1 MTKVKNVRAGI
12 VIIAD
17 AGLKLAPGE
26 TVSIDKL
33 TAQMNSALDSG
44 LLARVDGEG
53 EGKSKPK
60 STPKPE
66 EKQQEPIQKGQ
77 PALPSQGAEAEG
89 GTVET
94 EESKEAGAPTEAVSG
109 AKRGGK

>member
-1 MTKVKNVRAGI
+1 VTKVKNVRAGI

-26 TVSIDKL
+26 TVSVDKL
-33 TAQMNSALDSG
+33 TAQMNSALDAG

-66 EKQQEPIQKGQ
+66 EKQQEPIKEGQ
-77 PALPSQGAEAEG
+77 PALPSQGAEVASG
-89 GTVET
+89 AAAT
-94 EESKEAGAPTEAVSG
+94 EESKETGAPAEAASG
-109 AKRGGK
+109 AKRAGK